1 MDSGNNPPKHDKT
14 TENFAKKP
22 TLPPIQQLTNGQ
34 VFEHRE
40 KNRDNQ
46 LSSSSTTG
54 NLPLNNSS
62 SDGSISDQHYHSQQ
76 QQQQQAVLNY
86 PVIHT
91 SLPHQL
97 HTSQPTRLL
106 PIDEHHPPQP
116 NSEPQQN
123 QEQLQS
129 QQLVTATTT
138 TTTTTTGKSRP
149 KLVKKYFC
157 KICSQ
162 GFTRK
167 HNMVSHELIHSSLK
181 PHICKVCNLRF
192 RRIHDLK
199 RHEKLH
205 TGEKPYACS
214 KCSRRFARPD
224 ALTRHQ
230 NSANACTGLSGSTYK
245 PVIEGE
251 DGSASNLNLRDSF
264 DAPGEGH
271 SLQNSGGV
279 VEGSSSGIHKR
290 QKSAGDTIKDDNLNP
305 RPPLPGHSTS
315 LPPQP
320 PYIDPNHSSR
330 APLQHSH
337 STPAAPIPYQPPP
350 PPPPPPP
357 VSSQLPSF
365 SQHGNINPN
374 SGSPPLQHPPPP
386 QAAPPHGHLF
396 QLVPPLQ
403 THIPQP
409 QSHLPYHPHLI
420 GGGPP
425 TAQPPH
431 QPPHH
436 PPPPPSQQ
444 LHYQGQTHYPQY
456 PYISYPHHAYQP
468 QQNAA
473 IPSYLPLHG
482 SPVSAPPHPA
492 GLDQGQ
498 YPMPITPTNQLQSQ
512 SAPPFVSHRIPSISV
527 GSPSQPIDLQ
537 QRSATTTSGD
547 SGTPS
552 SYRPHDGITGSNQQG
567 YAANYS
573 SQQTMHSPKVS
584 RHEGISRQQHQP
596 PPPPPPPLKHNH
608 GESSS
613 TSDNPNKHATIN
625 GYLDQQPRE
634 AHILPHMG
642 QYNPTEPISQGGIQS
657 GKVKQSGSGST
668 ETGDL
673 NPGQVA
679 PPETGQFIPYSRYQ
693 ELYKYTQSLQ
703 DSLAELSNRINNLE
717 KKDEGKDKP

>member
-14 TENFAKKP
+14 TENIAKKP

-34 VFEHRE
+34 VFEHRVL
-40 KNRDNQ
+40 NRDNQ
-46 LSSSSTTG
+46 LNSSTTTG
-54 NLPLNNSS
+54 NTPLTNS
-62 SDGSISDQHYHSQQ
+62 SDGSISDQHYRPQQ
-76 QQQQQAVLNY
+76 QEQQQAVLNS

-97 HTSQPTRLL
+97 HISQPTRLL
-106 PIDEHHPPQP
+106 PIEEHHPSQP
-116 NSEPQQN
+116 NSEAQQI
-123 QEQLQS
+123 QEQPQS
-129 QQLVTATTT
+129 QQLVTTT

-230 NSANACTGLSGSTYK
+230 NSANACTGLSGSAYK

-251 DGSASNLNLRDSF
+251 DGSTSNLNRRDSF
-264 DAPGEGH
+264 DAPGEGY

-279 VEGSSSGIHKR
+279 IEGSSSGIHKR
-290 QKSAGDTIKDDNLNP
+290 QKSIGDTIKDDNLNP
-305 RPPLPGHSTS
+305 RPPLHGHSAS

-320 PYIDPNHSSR
+320 PYSDPNHSSR

-337 STPAAPIPYQPPP
+337 STPAASVPYQQQQPPP
-350 PPPPPPP
+350 PPAPPHPPA
-357 VSSQLPSF
+357 SSQLPSF
-365 SQHGNINPN
+365 SQHGNANPN
-374 SGSPPLQHPPPP
+374 SGSPSLQQPPPP
-386 QAAPPHGHLF
+386 QAAPPHGHFF

-425 TAQPPH
+425 TAQPP
-431 QPPHH
+431 
-436 PPPPPSQQ
+436 PPPPPPQAQ
-444 LHYQGQTHYPQY
+444 PPQPLHLHYQGQTHYPHF

-468 QQNAA
+468 QQNTA
-473 IPSYLPLHG
+473 IPSFLPLHG
-482 SPVSAPPHPA
+482 SPVSAPPHPP

-498 YPMPITPTNQLQSQ
+498 YPIPITPTNQQHSQ
-512 SAPPFVSHRIPSISV
+512 SAPPLASHRIPSISV
-527 GSPSQPIDLQ
+527 GSPPQPIDLQ

-552 SYRPHDGITGSNQQG
+552 SYRPYDGIASSNQPG

-573 SQQTMHSPKVS
+573 SQQTMHSPRVS
-584 RHEGISRQQHQP
+584 RQEGISRQ

-613 TSDNPNKHATIN
+613 TSDIPNKHATIN
-625 GYLDQQPRE
+625 GYLDHQPRE
-634 AHILPHMG
+634 AHILPHMR
-642 QYNPTEPISQGGIQS
+642 QHNPTEPISQGGIQPD
-657 GKVKQSGSGST
+657 KVKQSVSGPT
-668 ETGDL
+668 ETEDL
-673 NPGQVA
+673 NQGQA
-679 PPETGQFIPYSRYQ
+679 ALPETGQFIPYSRYQ

-703 DSLAELSNRINNLE
+703 DSLAELNNRINNLE
-717 KKDEGKDKP
+717 KKDEDKDKT